1 MRNNNNYK
9 ANENNNTEVKK
20 FMAFKAFRSNLV
32 GEATKFDGGGGSE
45 EKNNEQKEQK
55 SSQQIV
61 DEVVEEIVKACW
73 DIGNAED
80 VGFVVERPIIR
91 YWIEFVLIITT
102 GYNFSKLI

>member
-1 MRNNNNYK
+1 MRNNNNIK
-9 ANENNNTEVKK
+9 ANNNNNTEAKK

-32 GEATKFDGGGGSE
+32 GEATKFDGGGGN

-61 DEVVEEIVKACW
+61 NEVVEEIVKACW

-80 VGFVVERPIIR
+80 AEFVIERPIIR
-91 YWIEFVLIITT
+91 YLSFGLNTFFFIHNL
-102 GYNFSKLI
+102 L